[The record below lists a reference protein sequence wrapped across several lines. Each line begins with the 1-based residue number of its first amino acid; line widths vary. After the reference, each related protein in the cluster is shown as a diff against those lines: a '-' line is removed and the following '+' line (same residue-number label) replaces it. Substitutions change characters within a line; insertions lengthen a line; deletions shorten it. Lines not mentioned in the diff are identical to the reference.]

1 MQSAIRTH
9 VAAALLLL
17 PLAAATV
24 AQPAQAQQRAVVAQP
39 AIRSLTLNSSAG
51 LAPGAVLRV
60 QLVATPGAGAPNVT
74 LGSSGVRVAL
84 REQGAGHYIGSH
96 TIRRA
101 DRIDPMQLITARA
114 DYGRRTISQNF
125 SYPGAF
131 QALAM
136 GGPAAAVPAPVIE
149 RLSVSPQGRI
159 VPGRELRFRLVGAAG
174 GDAWLDI
181 PGVVNGIDLKE
192 TRRGVYEGRYTVR
205 RRDDLGAFDRAVA
218 TLRAGGGRA
227 TARVDLPDARTPRD
241 QRAPQVSQLTPA
253 NGGRV
258 DERGRTLIQAR
269 LDDDRSG
276 VDPASVRL
284 HVDGLDVTDDA
295 RITQDEVSYRERLGQ
310 GQHRAELVVRDRAGN
325 VSRTGWS
332 FRVV

>member
-9 VAAALLLL
+9 VAAAMLLL

-24 AQPAQAQQRAVVAQP
+24 AQPAEAQQRAVVAQP
-39 AIRSLTLNSSAG
+39 AIRALTLNSSAG

-60 QLVATPGAGAPNVT
+60 QLAATPGADTPSVT

-84 REQGAGHYIGSH
+84 REQGPGRYVGTH
-96 TIRRA
+96 TIRRS
-101 DRIDPMQLITARA
+101 DRIDPLQRITARA
-114 DYGRRTISQNF
+114 GYGSRTIAQNF
-125 SYPGAF
+125 SYPVAF

-136 GGPAAAVPAPVIE
+136 GGPAAAVPAPAIE
-149 RLSVSPQGRI
+149 RFSVSPQGRI

-174 GDAWLDI
+174 GNAWLDI
-181 PGVVNGIDLKE
+181 PGVVNGVDLKE
-192 TRRGVYEGRYTVR
+192 TRRGVYEGSYTVR
-205 RRDDLGAFDRAVA
+205 RRDDLDAFDRAVA
-218 TLRAGGGRA
+218 TLRIGGERA
-227 TARVDLPDARTPRD
+227 TARVDLPEARTARD
-241 QRAPQVSQLTPA
+241 RRAPQVSGLTPA

-284 HVDGLDVTDDA
+284 LVDGLDVTGDA
-295 RITQDEVSYRERLGQ
+295 RVSRDEVVYRERLGN
-310 GQHRAELVVRDRAGN
+310 GSHRAELVVSDRAGN
-325 VSRTGWS
+325 VSRTAWS